1 MRSDTFKVF
10 LFTDIMFN
18 NKDVLPL
25 ALLYQY
31 LSALGYVIENIDKTP
46 SDELM
51 YTRLC
56 SLLPQIY
63 KDLVRIDKS
72 EITVINNKES
82 YISQIR
88 SILFDYE
95 PSDELT
101 IALVR
106 KTLNFLIASC
116 T

>member
-18 NKDVLPL
+18 NKDALPL
-25 ALLYQY
+25 AFLYQY
-31 LSALGYVIENIDKTP
+31 LSALGYVIESIDKTP

-56 SLLPQIY
+56 YLLPLMY

-72 EITVINNKES
+72 EITVIKNKES

-95 PSDELT
+95 PSNELT
-101 IALVR
+101 IVLVR
-106 KTLNFLIASC
+106 ETLNFLITSC
-116 T
+116 K